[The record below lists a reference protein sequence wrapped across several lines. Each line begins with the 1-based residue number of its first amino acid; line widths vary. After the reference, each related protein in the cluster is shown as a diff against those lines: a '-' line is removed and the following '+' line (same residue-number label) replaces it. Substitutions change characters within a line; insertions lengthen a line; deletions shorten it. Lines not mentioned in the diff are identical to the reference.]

1 MAKMENLIEMTKEEE
16 GRYITMA
23 ANLSV
28 IYADILSGKVFDF
41 VGEMRKTAVREEKKA
56 VNMLAEKRKL
66 LEAFISKCVEERDYF
81 ADVAS
86 RLEDETEREYSML
99 SYAMANAVGK
109 VHGINTSLVAKAL
122 TLYALCLNIDA
133 SIKAVGKRIAKF
145 RYHRAKKIALNMQP
159 ITAALERVLNL
170 LTKKS
175 DRKIDLDN
183 DEVVMRAIKVLS
195 LRMADTELLNSIFTE
210 CEIDV

>member
-1 MAKMENLIEMTKEEE
+1 
-16 GRYITMA
+16 
-23 ANLSV
+23 
-28 IYADILSGKVFDF
+28 
-41 VGEMRKTAVREEKKA
+41 
-56 VNMLAEKRKL
+56 
-66 LEAFISKCVEERDYF
+66 
-81 ADVAS
+81 
-86 RLEDETEREYSML
+86 
-99 SYAMANAVGK
+99 
-109 VHGINTSLVAKAL
+109 
-122 TLYALCLNIDA
+122 
-133 SIKAVGKRIAKF
+133 
-145 RYHRAKKIALNMQP
+145 MQP